1 MNVLIIAVLL
11 FVLVLFYQGY
21 MIFLWYLPQEKFK
34 TNKWLMD
41 HHFMGWI
48 LISYIL
54 VSSFSLAGFCWFAR
68 ELINCIKIR

>member
-1 MNVLIIAVLL
+1 MMNILIIAVLI
-11 FVLVLFYQGY
+11 FILVLFYQGY

-34 TNKWLMD
+34 ADKWLMNR
-41 HHFMGWI
+41 GWI

-68 ELINCIKIR
+68 ELINCIKIG

>member
-1 MNVLIIAVLL
+1 MMNILIIAVLL

-21 MIFLWYLPQEKFK
+21 VIFLWYLPQEKFK
-34 TNKWLMD
+34 ADKWLMNR
-41 HHFMGWI
+41 GWI